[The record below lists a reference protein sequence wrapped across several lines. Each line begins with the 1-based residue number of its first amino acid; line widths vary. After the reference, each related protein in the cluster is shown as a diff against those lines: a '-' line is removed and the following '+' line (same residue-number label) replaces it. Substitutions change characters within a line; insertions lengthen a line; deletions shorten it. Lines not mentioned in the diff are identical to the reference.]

1 MNYLKS
7 GLTLLTQVKN
17 TELGKFSFL
26 SFSCLVGVEASEG
39 KQITEREIRV
49 DMLFMPL
56 NCSGSEHVF
65 LLNLSTCEC
74 DEVPN
79 SSNSRKPQIKIC
91 LSVSVTVFCNRVR
104 IGNMGTI

>member
-7 GLTLLTQVKN
+7 GLTLLTQVKI

-26 SFSCLVGVEASEG
+26 SFSCLMGVEASEG

-49 DMLFMPL
+49 AVVFMPL
-56 NCSGSEHVF
+56 NCNGSEYVL

-74 DEVPN
+74 D
-79 SSNSRKPQIKIC
+79 
-91 LSVSVTVFCNRVR
+91 
-104 IGNMGTI
+104 